1 MFNLCSK
8 FDYPTA
14 LRWWLALVLICCAAT
29 SIHAQETTETKSVDE
44 NTLTGTQQTASG
56 KPTIRPILT
65 DSPRATLESFLRLR
79 DELEQTLRSYRLD
92 KSRELAE
99 KVHVINSQFHELL
112 DLSSVPPSLRF
123 EIGTETTA
131 YLLDILGRVELP
143 NLESVP
149 DEKAFDDDVSPA
161 KWRIPDTPIW
171 IVQADKGVR
180 EGEFLFSERTVMEAP
195 RFYQGIKDLPLQTSL
210 PIISWHRSIRQFT
223 GPMIPAAVLR
233 IVPQSLRDF
242 WLDTPR
248 WKVIAVVLL
257 CALATLLLFVFHR
270 AINRRETENRVGFL
284 LRHALTP
291 IAILV
296 VVWSLKDFIEYQ
308 IAVSGA
314 FSILVAD
321 MVTILITAGA
331 VWLIWLVMLA
341 IFERIIQARGIPE
354 DSFDAQLWR
363 IGART
368 IGTAASVVIIG
379 SAAQELGLPLYS
391 VVAGL
396 GIGGLAVALAI
407 RPTLENLIGG
417 IMLYLDQP
425 VRIGDFCSF
434 GDKTG
439 TVENIGV
446 RTTKIRALDRT
457 LISIPNAALADMQL
471 INWAKCDRMLISATI
486 GLRYE
491 TGNDQLRHVLV
502 KFREMLHAHPK
513 IDSDTVR
520 VRFAGFGQSS
530 LDIGVRIYALT
541 QDFNEFYAIREDV
554 LLRMSDI
561 VKKSG
566 SSFAFPSQT
575 LYMGRDDGL
584 DIERGKTAAKE
595 VESWRKAGKL
605 PFPRLA
611 ADRIEQLKGTLDYP
625 PRGSVEAGTFEAQ
638 VWETSERLSA
648 EPDDEEE
655 SDRKPP
661 SQKRGEDS

>member
-1 MFNLCSK
+1 VFNLHSK
-8 FDYPTA
+8 FEYPTA
-14 LRWWLALVLICCAAT
+14 LRWWLTLVLICCAVT
-29 SIHAQETTETKSVDE
+29 SIHAQETTETKSVGE
-44 NTLTGTQQTASG
+44 NTLTGMQQTAGG
-56 KPTIRPILT
+56 KPTIKPIRT
-65 DSPRATLESFLRLR
+65 DSPRATLTSFLRLR
-79 DELEQTLRSYRLD
+79 DELEETLQTYRAN
-92 KSRELAE
+92 KSRKLFK
-99 KVHVINSQFHELL
+99 KVQVIRTQFDALL
-112 DLSSVPPSLRF
+112 DLSSVPLSSHRT
-123 EIGTETTA
+123 IGIDTTA
-131 YLLDILGRVELP
+131 YLLDILGRIELP
-143 NLESVP
+143 NLASVP
-149 DEKAFDDDVSPA
+149 DEEAFDSAVSPA

-171 IVQADKGVR
+171 IVQASKGER
-180 EGEFLFSERTVMEAP
+180 EGEFLFGENTVMAAP
-195 RFYQGIKDLPLQTSL
+195 RFYEGIKDLPLQTSL
-210 PIISWHRSIRQFT
+210 PIMSWHRAIRQFT

-233 IVPQSLRDF
+233 IVPLSLHEF

-248 WKVIAVVLL
+248 WKVITVVLISS
-257 CALATLLLFVFHR
+257 LAALLLLIFHR
-270 AINRRETENRVGFL
+270 ATNRREIENRVGFL
-284 LRHALTP
+284 LRRALTP

-296 VVWSLKDFIEYQ
+296 VVWSLKNFINHQ
-308 IAVSGA
+308 IAVFGS

-321 MVTILITAGA
+321 MATILINAGA
-331 VWLIWLVMLA
+331 VWLLWLVMLA
-341 IFERIIQARGIPE
+341 IFERIIQARDIPE
-354 DSFDAQLWR
+354 DSFDAHLWR
-363 IGART
+363 LGART
-368 IGTAASVVIIG
+368 IGTLASVAIIG
-379 SAAQELGLPLYS
+379 NAAQNLGLPLYS

-417 IMLYLDQP
+417 IVLYLDQP

-439 TVENIGV
+439 TVEAIGV
-446 RTTKIRALDRT
+446 RTSKIRALDRT
-457 LISIPNAALADMQL
+457 LISIPNSALADMQL
-471 INWAKCDRMLISATI
+471 INWAKCDRMLITTTI

-491 TGNDQLRHVLV
+491 TENDQLRYVLA

-513 IDSDTVR
+513 IDSETVR
-520 VRFAGFGQSS
+520 VRFADFGQSS

-541 QDFNEFYAIREDV
+541 RDFNEFHAIREDV

-584 DIERGKTAAKE
+584 DSERGKTAAKE

-611 ADRIEQLKGTLDYP
+611 ADRIEQLKDTLDYP
-625 PRGSVEAGTFEAQ
+625 PRGSVEAGPFESQ

-661 SQKRGEDS
+661 SQKHGEDS